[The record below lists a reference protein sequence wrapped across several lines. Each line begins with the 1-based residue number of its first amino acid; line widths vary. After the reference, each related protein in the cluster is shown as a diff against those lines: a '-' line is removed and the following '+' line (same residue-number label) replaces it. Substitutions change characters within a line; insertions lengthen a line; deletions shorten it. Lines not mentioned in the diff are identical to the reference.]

1 MILAKVLLG
10 GEARWTIVEGDS
22 LFAIDGDV
30 YGEFTGGRRLGA
42 LTEAKLLAPADPVTI
57 ICCGLNY
64 YDTLE
69 QLQIEVPKEPALFY
83 KPCSALVNPGD
94 DTCTIPAISDD
105 PRYEAEMC
113 AVIKRRAWKV
123 TEEHALDYVL
133 GYTCGNDMTLWD
145 LYQKDGRL
153 TRAKGYYHS
162 APLGPVL
169 VTDINPNGL
178 HIQGRVNG
186 EIIQDGNTSNQIFS
200 TARIISH
207 VSQFVPLE
215 PGDVVFTGTP
225 KGGHHPVKVGDV
237 IEVEID
243 GIGVLKNTVAAA

>member
-1 MILAKVLLG
+1 MILAKVQLG
-10 GEARWTIVEGDS
+10 GERRWCVVEGDA
-22 LFAIDGDV
+22 LFGVEGDV
-30 YGEFTGGRRLGA
+30 YGDFSKGERIGEMTD
-42 LTEAKLLAPADPVTI
+42 AKLLAPADPATI
-57 ICCGLNY
+57 VCCGLNY

-69 QLQIEVPKEPALFY
+69 QLQMEVPAEPALFY
-83 KPCSALVNPGD
+83 KPVSALVNPGE
-94 DTCTIPAISDD
+94 DTCTIPAISSD

-123 TEEHALDYVL
+123 TEQRALDYVL
-133 GYTCGNDMTLWD
+133 GFTCGNDMTLWD

-153 TRAKGYYHS
+153 TRAKGYYRS

-169 VTDINPNGL
+169 VTGINPNEL

-186 EIIQDGNTSNQIFS
+186 EVVQDGNTNNQIFS

-243 GIGVLKNTVAAA
+243 NIGLLRNNVVTE

>member
-105 PRYEAEMC
+105 PRYEA
-113 AVIKRRAWKV
+113 
-123 TEEHALDYVL
+123 
-133 GYTCGNDMTLWD
+133 
-145 LYQKDGRL
+145 
-153 TRAKGYYHS
+153 
-162 APLGPVL
+162 
-169 VTDINPNGL
+169 PNGL